1 METKG
6 HTTDFEA
13 INEGYVSITPIML
26 DMTAHEEIEALSEW
40 L

>member
-13 INEGYVSITPIML
+13 VSDGYVSITPIQL
-26 DMTAHEEIEALSEW
+26 DMTAHDEIEALNKW
-40 L
+40 I